1 MPLNKTVTFATG
13 ETIKTLSVT
22 ILNDQVT
29 EETEYFDV
37 IIETL
42 VDAAPFQ
49 INKTTVVIEDNDS

>member
-49 INKTTVVIEDNDS
+49 IDKTTVAIEDNDS

>member
-1 MPLNKTVTFATG
+1 MPLNKTVTFSTG

-42 VDAAPFQ
+42 VDTAPFQ
-49 INKTTVVIEDNDS
+49 IDKTTVVIEDNDS

>member
-1 MPLNKTVTFATG
+1 M
-13 ETIKTLSVT
+13 T

-49 INKTTVVIEDNDS
+49 IDKTTVVIEDNDS

>member
-1 MPLNKTVTFATG
+1 MPLNKTVTFSTG

-49 INKTTVVIEDNDS
+49 IDKTTVVIEDNDS

>member
-1 MPLNKTVTFATG
+1 MPLNKTVTFSTG

-49 INKTTVVIEDNDS
+49 IDKTTVVIKDNDS